1 MTSIER
7 LEAALRAA
15 VDRLTADGCPPRLA
29 AAIEYAVFP
38 PGNRLRPRLC
48 VAVANALGSGDGEHT
63 EAAAVALEFLHCAS
77 LIQDDL
83 PAFDDAA
90 DRRGRPAT
98 HEAFDV
104 PTAILAADAL
114 IIGAFETIARTGT
127 QHPALAAVLT
137 LEIARGTGA
146 PHGAVAGQGWEGE
159 TDIDLV
165 RYHRSKTAALFE
177 AATAAGAI
185 VAGHDPAPWRRVGHW
200 LGRAYQIA
208 DDIADEGSNG
218 QHNSDAALGR
228 PNALRAFGR
237 DASVAELE
245 HCIQQSLDA
254 VPSCPGDR
262 MFRAFLE
269 SMLERFRP
277 APSASRQYARRPHI
291 RDHAEA
297 VA

>member
-1 MTSIER
+1 MRSIER
-7 LEAALRAA
+7 LEAALRSA
-15 VDRLTADGCPPRLA
+15 VERLTADGCPPRLA
-29 AAIEYAVFP
+29 EAIEYAVFP

-48 VAVANALGSGDGEHT
+48 VAVANALGSGDGELA
-63 EAAAVALEFLHCAS
+63 EAAAVSLEFLHCAS

-90 DRRGRPAT
+90 DRRGRPST

-114 IIGAFETIARTGT
+114 IIGAFETIAWSSA
-127 QHPALAAVLT
+127 QDPSLAAALT

-185 VAGHDPAPWRRVGHW
+185 VAGHDPVPWRRVGHW

-218 QHNSDAALGR
+218 ERSSDAALGR

-237 DASVAELE
+237 DASVATLE
-245 HCIQQSLDA
+245 HCIQQSLET
-254 VPSCPGDR
+254 VPPCRGDR
-262 MFRAFLE
+262 EFRTFLE
-269 SMLERFRP
+269 GMLERFRP
-277 APSASRQYARRPHI
+277 PPSASREHAHRPPARDR
-291 RDHAEA
+291 AGA